1 MRNSDGYLEY
11 REAASRDTET
21 EARKIAGGF
30 VRPVSA
36 GPLPDVEGFEVFSN
50 EFELCLFI
58 PGVFSEYLIFGEMTA
73 DRSRLEACRTGGRPE
88 ISLIYNRIV
97 LSALFI
103 WKEARTEMMNRGRSN
118 DELTFIYNVRPPREC
133 EERADYKRTV
143 KTNQLPSRIRRI
155 PRKIFRRRNSR
166 NRPNSGSGPRNDS
179 PESLNESRDQPVALF
194 SGKNAGASANLMSA
208 FVFDIVTLDAEF
220 ICCNLRGR
228 VLNKFRF
235 DEFRS
240 KPQRRLRGLQVRRD
254 RAARYRKWPRI
265 PRNMRIFS
273 GDPLKKLRNECRSV
287 TDNVSGVITRN
298 RKRSEQ
304 ILFQIWSGERAQ
316 CCKVGER
323 VWLEFHRIFSTTM
336 HQSD

>member
-1 MRNSDGYLEY
+1 MRIIN
-11 REAASRDTET
+11 
-21 EARKIAGGF
+21 
-30 VRPVSA
+30 
-36 GPLPDVEGFEVFSN
+36 GPLKPTNFQVALEGSREKYFGGGIPATARILGRDPATTLRGPLTKAGTSPSHFSRGKTQVKCGGISRRAEGAAPAGKRTN
-50 EFELCLFI
+50 CS
-58 PGVFSEYLIFGEMTA
+58 PGVSNLFSRFANSWLI
-73 DRSRLEACRTGGRPE
+73 
-88 ISLIYNRIV
+88 
-97 LSALFI
+97 
-103 WKEARTEMMNRGRSN
+103 
-118 DELTFIYNVRPPREC
+118 
-133 EERADYKRTV
+133 
-143 KTNQLPSRIRRI
+143 
-155 PRKIFRRRNSR
+155 SR
-166 NRPNSGSGPRNDS
+166 NRD
-179 PESLNESRDQPVALF
+179 
-194 SGKNAGASANLMSA
+194 ASANLMSA

-254 RAARYRKWPRI
+254 RADRYRKRPRI

-336 HQSD
+336 HQSDWPGPAVNSQFY

>member
-1 MRNSDGYLEY
+1 LT
-11 REAASRDTET
+11 SR
-21 EARKIAGGF
+21 
-30 VRPVSA
+30 
-36 GPLPDVEGFEVFSN
+36 
-50 EFELCLFI
+50 
-58 PGVFSEYLIFGEMTA
+58 
-73 DRSRLEACRTGGRPE
+73 
-88 ISLIYNRIV
+88 
-97 LSALFI
+97 
-103 WKEARTEMMNRGRSN
+103 
-118 DELTFIYNVRPPREC
+118 RPPREC

-155 PRKIFRRRNSR
+155 PRKIFRRRNSS
-166 NRPNSGSGPRNDS
+166 NRPNSGSGPRND
-179 PESLNESRDQPVALF
+179 PPGSLNESRDQPV
-194 SGKNAGASANLMSA
+194 MSA

-254 RAARYRKWPRI
+254 RADRYRKRPRI